1 MNFVPDHAAM
11 VGPLVRGG
19 IVDEAVGV
27 DALVV
32 PEILSNFMCKL
43 WTS

>member
-1 MNFVPDHAAM
+1 MNLVPDHAAV

-32 PEILSNFMCKL
+32 PEISSNL
-43 WTS
+43 I